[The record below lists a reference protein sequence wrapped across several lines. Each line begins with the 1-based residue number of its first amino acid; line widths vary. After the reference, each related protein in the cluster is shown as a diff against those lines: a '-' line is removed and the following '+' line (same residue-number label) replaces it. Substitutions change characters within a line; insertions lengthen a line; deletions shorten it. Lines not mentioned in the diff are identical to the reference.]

1 MTVAITGE
9 KGFLGYHLTQYYK
22 WIKQY
27 EVISLGRD
35 YLDNIKILNKCDFL
49 IHCAG
54 VNRGDKVYEGN
65 VSLASE
71 LVAALEESN
80 IQIDIKFTS
89 STQIHKDNEYGYSKL
104 EAERILLDYCNRNNT
119 TLNSYYLP
127 NLYGPFGKP
136 NYNSFIATFCY
147 NLNNNIECKYNTNS
161 VDLCYVYD
169 AIEAID
175 FDLPFV
181 TDNVTVEDVYLRLK
195 SFQEDYSQGIVPNL
209 TSRFDLNLFNT
220 FRSYANNLFE
230 FKRHSD
236 DRGHLVE
243 LVKGRGS
250 QTQVFFSTTKPGITR
265 GDHFHF
271 GKIERFCVLY
281 GKASIKTRK
290 IDSNEV
296 NEYIISGDDNKV
308 IDMPVLH
315 THNIT
320 NIGNED
326 LICVFWVN
334 EIYDTNN
341 PDTYYKIV

>member
-1 MTVAITGE
+1 MTIAITGE

-22 WIKQY
+22 WVKQY
-27 EVISLGRD
+27 QVVSLGRN
-35 YLDNIKILNKCDFL
+35 YLENIRLLDKCDLL

-54 VNRGDKVYEGN
+54 VNRGDNVYEGN
-65 VSLASE
+65 INLASE
-71 LVAALEESN
+71 LVSALEDNN
-80 IQIDIKFTS
+80 IRIDIKFTS
-89 STQIHKDNEYGYSKL
+89 STQVNRANQYGDSKL
-104 EAERILLDYCNRNNT
+104 EAEKILQDYCTRNST
-119 TLNSYYLP
+119 TLNTFYIP

-147 NLNNNIECKYNTNS
+147 NLNNNIECKYNTNL

-169 AIEAID
+169 AIEAM
-175 FDLPFV
+175 DLGMSF
-181 TDNVTVEDVYLRLK
+181 TANTVSVKDVFLKLK
-195 SFQEDYSQGIVPNL
+195 SFKEDYSQGILPNL

-265 GDHFHF
+265 GEHFHF
-271 GKIERFCVLY
+271 GKIERFCVLN
-281 GKASIKTRK
+281 GTASIKTRK
-290 IDSNEV
+290 IDSKEI

-308 IDMPVLH
+308 IDMPVLF

-320 NIGNED
+320 NVGKED

-341 PDTYYKIV
+341 PDTYYIKV

>member
-1 MTVAITGE
+1 MTIAITGE

-22 WIKQY
+22 WVKHY
-27 EVISLGRD
+27 EVVSLGRN
-35 YLDNIKILNKCDFL
+35 YLENIRLLGKCDLL

-54 VNRGDKVYEGN
+54 VNRGDNVYEGN
-65 VSLASE
+65 INLASE
-71 LVAALEESN
+71 LVSALENNN

-89 STQIHKDNEYGYSKL
+89 STQVKKANEYGDSKL
-104 EAERILLDYCNRNNT
+104 EAERILQDYCNRNNSQLST
-119 TLNSYYLP
+119 FYIP

-147 NLNNNIECKYNTNS
+147 NLNNNVECKYNTNF

-169 AIEAID
+169 AIESID
-175 FDLPFV
+175 LDLPFT
-181 TDNVTVEDVYLRLK
+181 TDTVSVEDVFLKLK
-195 SFQEDYSQGIVPNL
+195 SFKEDYSQGIVPNL

-220 FRSYANNLFE
+220 FRSYANNIFK

-243 LVKGRGS
+243 LVKGKGS

-271 GKIERFCVLY
+271 GKVERFCVLY
-281 GKASIKTRK
+281 GTACIKTRK
-290 IDSNEV
+290 IDSQEV
-296 NEYIISGDDNKV
+296 NEYIISGEDNKV
-308 IDMPVLH
+308 IDMPLLF

-320 NIGNED
+320 NVGNED

-334 EIYDTNN
+334 EIFDTNN
-341 PDTYYKIV
+341 PDTYYIKV

>member
-119 TLNSYYLP
+119 NVLFP
-127 NLYGPFGKP
+127 R
-136 NYNSFIATFCY
+136 Y
-147 NLNNNIECKYNTNS
+147 NLSPPAIAPPLPACNDS
-161 VDLCYVYD
+161 VP
-169 AIEAID
+169 A
-175 FDLPFV
+175 
-181 TDNVTVEDVYLRLK
+181 
-195 SFQEDYSQGIVPNL
+195 
-209 TSRFDLNLFNT
+209 
-220 FRSYANNLFE
+220 RSYLINA
-230 FKRHSD
+230 
-236 DRGHLVE
+236 
-243 LVKGRGS
+243 
-250 QTQVFFSTTKPGITR
+250 TQ
-265 GDHFHF
+265 
-271 GKIERFCVLY
+271 L
-281 GKASIKTRK
+281 A
-290 IDSNEV
+290 
-296 NEYIISGDDNKV
+296 
-308 IDMPVLH
+308 
-315 THNIT
+315 
-320 NIGNED
+320 
-326 LICVFWVN
+326 
-334 EIYDTNN
+334 
-341 PDTYYKIV
+341 